1 MGDSRTYVVGLP
13 VVLTVHADGRVT
25 AEVDLSEAYD
35 VWDSSTPEG
44 QDDSEDV
51 LVADSETI
59 SAAVDAK
66 TVAVSA

>member
-1 MGDSRTYVVGLP
+1 MASRTYVIGLP
-13 VVLTVHADGRVT
+13 VVVTVHDDGRVE

-35 VWDSSTPEG
+35 VWDASTPEG

-51 LVADSETI
+51 LTADSEAI
-59 SAAVDAK
+59 SAAVEDK